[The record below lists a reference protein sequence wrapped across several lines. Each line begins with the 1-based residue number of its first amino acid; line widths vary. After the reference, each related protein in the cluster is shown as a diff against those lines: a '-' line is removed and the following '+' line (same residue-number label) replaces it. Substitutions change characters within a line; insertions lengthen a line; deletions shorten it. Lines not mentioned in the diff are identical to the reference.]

1 MIKKLTPLLC
11 LGVLALASC
20 KEDKPIP
27 KASKESHKEELRH
40 WQARA
45 ENEITARHA
54 AESEKL
60 SSVSRAQTL
69 EKAVLATGIAAVA
82 FLFLGGAMGSK
93 AKKDVLNS

>member
-1 MIKKLTPLLC
+1 MIKKLTPFLC
-11 LGVLALASC
+11 LGVFALASC
-20 KEDKPIP
+20 KDDETPP
-27 KASKESHKEELRH
+27 KSNEQAHQEELAH
-40 WQARA
+40 WQGRA
-45 ENEITARHA
+45 EREVAARQA

-69 EKAVLATGIAAVA
+69 EKAVLVTGIAAVA

>member
-1 MIKKLTPLLC
+1 MKKLYPIIC

-20 KEDKPIP
+20 KDEEAPP
-27 KASKESHKEELRH
+27 KSDAQAHKEELQH
-40 WQARA
+40 WQIRA
-45 ENEITARHA
+45 EQETAARQD
-54 AESEKL
+54 AEADKL

-69 EKAVLATGIAAVA
+69 EKAVLVTGIAAVA